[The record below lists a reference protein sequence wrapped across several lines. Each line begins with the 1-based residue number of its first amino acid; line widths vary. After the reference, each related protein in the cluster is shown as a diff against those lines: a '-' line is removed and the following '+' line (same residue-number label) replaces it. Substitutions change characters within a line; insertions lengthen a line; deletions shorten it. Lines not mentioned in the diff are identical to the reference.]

1 MGEGSAW
8 GWVTSAGGR
17 LVVAEYGVVLTIPS
31 GALPPDTRQQFYVT
45 VDSCA
50 GNTPTLTDRQV
61 CSFYHNSI
69 LITFTMNLIS
79 VMEPKEYGYV
89 TNITSTFLL
98 YRLSYFCLQLK
109 KC

>member
-8 GWVTSAGGR
+8 GTVTSAGGR

-61 CSFYHNSI
+61 CSFVIASLINSY
-69 LITFTMNLIS
+69 
-79 VMEPKEYGYV
+79 MEHYSHYV
-89 TNITSTFLL
+89 TM
-98 YRLSYFCLQLK
+98 
-109 KC
+109 